1 MVQREGVIEWLNWV
15 LGPRL
20 TGNFIDEVIRAIELA
35 AAGRGADQIEI
46 DCDRMT
52 VAEAVQIWELEPLVE
67 RVRDGEPIRHGPDI
81 DPEPDFDL
89 ESAPYDNFI

>member
-1 MVQREGVIEWLNWV
+1 MIQRAEVIDHLNWV

-20 TGNFIDEVIRAIELA
+20 TGNFIDEVIHTVELA

-46 DCDRMT
+46 DFDRMT

-81 DPEPDFDL
+81 DPEPEF
-89 ESAPYDNFI
+89 ESPRPYDNFI

>member
-1 MVQREGVIEWLNWV
+1 MIQRAEVIDHLNWV

-20 TGNFIDEVIRAIELA
+20 TGNFIDEVIHTVELA

-52 VAEAVQIWELEPLVE
+52 VAEAVQIWELEPLVA
-67 RVRDGEPIRHGPDI
+67 RVREGEPIRHGPDI
-81 DPEPDFDL
+81 DPEPDFGP

>member
-1 MVQREGVIEWLNWV
+1 VVQREEVIEWLNWV

-20 TGNFIDEVIRAIELA
+20 SASFIDEVIRAIELA
-35 AAGRGADQIEI
+35 AAGRGADRIEI

-67 RVRDGEPIRHGPDI
+67 RVRDGEQIRHGPDI
-81 DPEPDFDL
+81 DPEPDLDS

>member
-1 MVQREGVIEWLNWV
+1 MVQREEVIEWLNWV

-20 TGNFIDEVIRAIELA
+20 NADFIDEVIRAIELA
-35 AAGRGADQIEI
+35 AAGRGADQIEV
-46 DCDRMT
+46 DRDRMT

-81 DPEPDFDL
+81 EPGPDFDP
-89 ESAPYDNFI
+89 ESASYDNFI